1 MKITSRCCIGG
12 TDARADRDAL
22 RSGGVQI
29 VVGTPGRIK
38 DLIEKKALKTEH
50 LKIVVLDEADEM
62 LSRGFI
68 EEVRVIFENLPT
80 DVQVCLFSATMPP
93 EIL

>member
-12 TDARADRDAL
+12 TDARADREAL
-22 RSGGVQI
+22 KKGGIQI

-38 DLIEKKALKTEH
+38 DMIEKKAILTEH
-50 LKIVVLDEADEM
+50 LKLIVLDEADEM

-68 EEVRVIFENLPT
+68 
-80 DVQVCLFSATMPP
+80 D
-93 EIL
+93 

>member
-1 MKITSRCCIGG
+1 MKVKSRCCIGG
-12 TDARADRDAL
+12 TDARADRDSL
-22 RSGGVQI
+22 RNGGVHI

-38 DLIEKKALKTEH
+38 DLIDKKALKTDF

-68 EEVRVIFENLPT
+68 EEVKNIFENLPA
-80 DVQVCLFSATMPP
+80 DIQVCLFSATMPP